1 MKKTLICMITML
13 SFLLPGCSMA
23 TSKNSYENKKEGP
36 SMEYKGPSEYN
47 RTRIEIRK
55 GESEEPTAEVNSYD
69 KEAKQDKDR
78 KFRITKKSGRIIVE
92 VVD

>member
-1 MKKTLICMITML
+1 MKKTLICMIVML
-13 SFLLPGCSMA
+13 SFLLSGCSMA

-55 GESEEPTAEVNSYD
+55 GESKEPVLEINTNED
-69 KEAKQDKDR
+69 PQKDESRRFKITR
-78 KFRITKKSGRIIVE
+78 KNDRLIVE
-92 VVD
+92 VID